1 MFLILVKQQI
11 SMKKRAISA
20 LALVMLLSSAISQE
34 TIELFNV
41 DNFSNINADARGLNT
56 YRKIKVNLS
65 NTGSSDKKINISC
78 GTFFENG
85 NTNEQSL
92 VVLFKDQV
100 YLDGNERSSIELITA
115 CMDASKASPSGHSNW
130 TIENDKGLGD
140 LIRFYHSNRSMIALM
155 TSSDQHSTKEKQI
168 NFLQIAVWA
177 YYDCEEDKMVDF
189 SAKYMFDGNRQD
201 AQDFIDVTLPMIKI
215 FINLYKSTNR

>member
-1 MFLILVKQQI
+1 MKIRVI
-11 SMKKRAISA
+11 SV
-20 LALVMLLSSAISQE
+20 LALVMFLSSAISQE
-34 TIELFNV
+34 TVELFNV
-41 DNFSNINADARGLNT
+41 DNFSNINADVRGLNT

-92 VVLFKDQV
+92 VVLFKDRT
-100 YLDGNERSSIELITA
+100 YLDGNERSSVELTTA

-140 LIRFYHSNRSMIALM
+140 LIRFYHSNRSMIAMM
-155 TSSDQHSTKEKQI
+155 TSSDQHSTREKQI
-168 NFLQIAVWA
+168 NFLQMAVWA
-177 YYDCEEDKMVDF
+177 YYDCEESKIVDF
-189 SAKYMFDGNRQD
+189 STKYMFDGNRQD
-201 AQDFIDVTLPMIKI
+201 AQDFVDITLPMIKI
-215 FINLYKSTNR
+215 FTELYKSTNR